1 MELYRCDITLHDY
14 LFFATTER
22 GKVAET
28 GPFIHNYALTYALG
42 WAIAPWRNEVQKPH
56 YREDLAQGDYC

>member
-1 MELYRCDITLHDY
+1 MELYRCYITLQDY

-28 GPFIHNYALTYALG
+28 GPFIRHGVTKSKGHTIVKNSL
-42 WAIAPWRNEVQKPH
+42 K
-56 YREDLAQGDYC
+56 